1 MDLEAIQIQIPT
13 PSKEDE
19 DETLPEP
26 NDPLESFM
34 STDEQFAEQEAKN
47 HALEKSVEPAEEEK
61 SAEPM
66 DEETRDDEIVV
77 GDANDEV
84 PQQNGHHGRDSS
96 LSSAPGSEA
105 EDADDPKT
113 GELNYEVPF

>member
-1 MDLEAIQIQIPT
+1 MDLEAIPIQFPT

-34 STDEQFAEQEAKN
+34 TDEQFAEQEAKDD
-47 HALEKSVEPAEEEK
+47 AMEKPEEPAEEEK

-84 PQQNGHHGRDSS
+84 AQQNGHHGRDSS

-105 EDADDPKT
+105 EAADDHK
-113 GELNYEVPF
+113 GELNYDLPF